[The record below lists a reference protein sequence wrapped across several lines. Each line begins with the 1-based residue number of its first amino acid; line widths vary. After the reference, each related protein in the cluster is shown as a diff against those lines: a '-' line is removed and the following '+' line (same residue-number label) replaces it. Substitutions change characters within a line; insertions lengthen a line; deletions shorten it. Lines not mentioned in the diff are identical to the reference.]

1 MKKKILL
8 TVEGMYCSNC
18 CMKLEGIEDHLA
30 GVERA
35 EASYH
40 KGTMTVVYD
49 EAKVS
54 EAAIRAEVKR
64 LGYEVTAAQALQI

>member
-1 MKKKILL
+1 MKKKIVL
-8 TVEGMYCSNC
+8 TVTGMHCSNC
-18 CMKLEGIEDHLA
+18 AMQLEGIEDRLA

-49 EAKVS
+49 DAKVN
-54 EAAIRAEVKR
+54 EAAICAEVKR
-64 LGYEVTAAQALQI
+64 LGYEATLRETG